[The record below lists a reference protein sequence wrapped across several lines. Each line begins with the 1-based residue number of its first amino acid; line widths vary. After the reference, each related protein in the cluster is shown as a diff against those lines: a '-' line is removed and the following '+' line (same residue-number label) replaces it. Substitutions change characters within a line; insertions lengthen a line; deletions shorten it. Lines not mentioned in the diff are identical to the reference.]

1 MEAQPLGKRAEGRG
15 APPHPPTPN
24 TKGRVLEPPPEDLTP
39 SKCTCEPRAQFYP
52 SFSPVSL
59 THPLP

>member
-15 APPHPPTPN
+15 GSPHPPTPN

-39 SKCTCEPRAQFYP
+39 SK
-52 SFSPVSL
+52 
-59 THPLP
+59 